1 MTESQH
7 QPVLY
12 GRAYFDSSA
21 AKSSKYFASES
32 NDLAQSIEKDL
43 ASVTVPNKPMSLLL
57 QNLSSHQLEKVSR
70 ITALNYVEALLSWSA
85 PIPPPVSILREMEI
99 KEIMS
104 PPSPVEIVYFYIKH
118 ERFPKHED
126 RRKIIKKKPNVM

>member
-1 MTESQH
+1 MSQL
-7 QPVLY
+7 QAIRPVLLHPEKLKDAILI
-12 GRAYFDSSA
+12 RMTD
-21 AKSSKYFASES
+21 
-32 NDLAQSIEKDL
+32 NDLTQSIEKDL

-70 ITALNYVEALLSWSA
+70 ITALNYIEALLSWSA

-104 PPSPVEIVYFYIKH
+104 PPSPVEIVYFYIMH
-118 ERFPKHED
+118 ELWD
-126 RRKIIKKKPNVM
+126 SRKRV